1 MMVESC
7 IFPLY
12 EIQEGRLNLTGKSLQ
27 IAKSGRKKPVD
38 EYIALQGRFKK
49 MTQEQVAEFQRRV
62 DDKWQTLLKRAG
74 F

>member
-7 IFPLY
+7 LFVLY
-12 EIQEGRLNLTGKSLQ
+12 EIENGEFRLTGKSLS
-27 IAKSGRKKPVD
+27 IAKSGRKKPID

-49 MTQEQVAEFQRRV
+49 MSSEDIAGFQRKV
-62 DDKWQTLLKRAG
+62 DEKWEGMLKRAG

>member
-7 IFPLY
+7 VFPLY
-12 EIQEGRLNLTGKSLQ
+12 EIENGRLKLTGKSLS

-49 MTQEQVAEFQRRV
+49 ITPEQVAELQRRV

>member
-12 EIQEGRLNLTGKSLQ
+12 EIEDGRVKLTGKSLS
-27 IAKSGRKKPVD
+27 IAKSGKKKPIN
-38 EYIALQGRFKK
+38 EYIALQGRFKRI
-49 MTQEQVAEFQRRV
+49 TPEQVTGFQLRV
-62 DDKWQTLLKRAG
+62 DEKWEELLKRAG